1 MARRVV
7 FLLHGV
13 GQRAP
18 ENAADKPAAAA
29 AGWSKG
35 AVELLVKL
43 AKKYD
48 PSSDVSLGPG
58 PDGVRIVPLSYCEI
72 IIRQLMLWDDVGST
86 DIAKAFDTK
95 FPNFG
100 PGRISQLK
108 GISKT
113 DAPFF
118 WNGPVD
124 VLFYRLFLDREI
136 RTHLREQI
144 AQALTSSATGSL
156 PPCSFICH
164 SLGTSVLHDTLAEL
178 LGAPDQFGG
187 FANMDIQFYASVA
200 NVSKVLQ
207 SVANP
212 HRSMVRPI
220 GAPGDGRSPAMVRQ
234 FLNVHNIADPVAHIG
249 MFRPDWD
256 PNATLYRDV
265 EITEPKFI
273 DVHGLVRYLEHPQVH
288 IPILRAACG
297 ITITSTAEKKAM
309 QDFAKVKGDKCPAEL
324 LELMKRANAI
334 RKEWNDKG
342 DATGPVEF
350 AVSMV
355 HAFKAFE
362 KARAACLGS

>member
-1 MARRVV
+1 MARRVL
-7 FLLHGV
+7 FLLHGI

-18 ENAADKPAAAA
+18 DNAPDKPAAAA

-35 AVELLVKL
+35 AVDLLIKL

-48 PSSDVSLGPG
+48 PNSDVSLNPG
-58 PDGVRIVPLSYCEI
+58 PDGVRIVPLSYCEV
-72 IIRQLMLWDDVGST
+72 IIRQLLLWDDFGST
-86 DIAKAFDTK
+86 DVAGAFDAK
-95 FPNFG
+95 FPQLG
-100 PGRISQLK
+100 PGRIGQLQ

-136 RTHLREQI
+136 RAHLREQI
-144 AQALTSSATGSL
+144 AQALTSSASGAL

-187 FANMDIQFYASVA
+187 IANMDIQFYASVA

-212 HRSMVRPI
+212 HRSRVRPI
-220 GAPGDGRSPAMVRQ
+220 EAPGDGMTIAGVRQ

-249 MFRPDWD
+249 LFRPDWTTS
-256 PNATLYRDV
+256 NYRNV

-288 IPILRAACG
+288 IPILRAACAVN
-297 ITITSTAEKKAM
+297 ITQEQEKKAK
-309 QDFAKVKGDKCPAEL
+309 QDFAKIKGDKCPAEL
-324 LELMKRANAI
+324 LALQKNIKAI
-334 RKEWNDKG
+334 KKEWDDKG

-350 AVSMV
+350 AVTMV
-355 HAFKAFE
+355 NVFKAFE
-362 KARAACLGS
+362 KARSACLDS